1 MKPER
6 LARRWQRR
14 HQKLLS
20 ALRRLHRLCRRR
32 GDAEQVHELR
42 VTLRRLRLSV
52 RLGKALF
59 DAAQLGQLRAWAG
72 RISRA
77 TSPVRDLDIAVE
89 WLVASKAGPALVA
102 ECQTLRDRLW
112 RRRQRQLL
120 AIPGQVLG
128 RLAHPAQG
136 GTKAAARALARRFC
150 KLQERYRDHVRQQL
164 PRFFQLGE
172 EDRHDFRRTVRWWR
186 YLRELAVSR
195 KKLPKDPVC
204 RRLLPAQE
212 ALGEL
217 QNLALVQAILRRLTP
232 SPERDELRALL
243 ARQQQAQL
251 YAARQALKALKAV
264 LH

>member
-14 HQKLLS
+14 HLKLLS
-20 ALRRLHRLCRRR
+20 ELRRLHAECRRR
-32 GDAEQVHELR
+32 GDAPQVHELR

-59 DAAQLGQLRAWAG
+59 DAAHLGQLRAWAG

-77 TSPVRDLDIAVE
+77 TSPVRDLDITVE
-89 WLVASKAGPALVA
+89 WLLASKAGPSLVA
-102 ECQTLRDRLW
+102 ECQGLRDRLW

-120 AIPGQVLG
+120 ALPGQVLN
-128 RLAHPAQG
+128 RLAHPARD
-136 GTKAAARALARRFC
+136 GTRAAARALTGRFR
-150 KLQERYRDHVRQQL
+150 KLEERYRDHLRQQL
-164 PRFFQLGE
+164 PRFFELSE

-186 YLRELAVSR
+186 YLRELAVAR
-195 KKLPKDPVC
+195 KKLPKDPIC

-212 ALGEL
+212 TLGEL
-217 QNLALVQAILRRLTP
+217 QNLALAQAILQRLTP
-232 SPERDELRALL
+232 SPEREELRALL

-251 YAARQALKALKAV
+251 DAARQALKALKAV